1 MLFEVGV
8 SVLLDS
14 EAAVSVLLVLAE
26 AVFEV
31 LVVTDG
37 EFEPKSGNGKKS
49 FDVSQHPSPGGLL
62 ISGRLAS
69 QQYFPE
75 LHSLTASFPE
85 AVLPVQ
91 RLAIDGN

>member
-1 MLFEVGV
+1 MW
-8 SVLLDS
+8 LDS
-14 EAAVSVLLVLAE
+14 EAVVSVLLVLAE

-37 EFEPKSGNGKKS
+37 GFEPKSGNGKKS

-62 ISGRLAS
+62 ISGRFAS

-91 RLAIDGN
+91 HLAIVGN